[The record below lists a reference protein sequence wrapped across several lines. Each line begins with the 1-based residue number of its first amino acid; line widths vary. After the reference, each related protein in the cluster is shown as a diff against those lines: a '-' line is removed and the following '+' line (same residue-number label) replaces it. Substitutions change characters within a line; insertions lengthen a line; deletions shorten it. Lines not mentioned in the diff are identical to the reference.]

1 MVHIEGP
8 KGETLFWHLKE
19 WLIQGRAPELQ
30 QHLDRLWVHYKD
42 VQDERLLAIVG
53 ALCIEASLDGL
64 LRQFAP
70 KCDDF
75 ARSADVGFSTKIS
88 LARALCLIPSQVLNA
103 CDLVRQIRNDFAH
116 NLEVARFQELDRARL
131 DKLAPYVKAFN
142 SKERDSQDLPAL
154 YRDMIGFT
162 AMALAAYA
170 LQVGTL
176 RTYLGTDG
184 FRRHLKSFAEAL
196 VTASNA
202 D

>member
-1 MVHIEGP
+1 
-8 KGETLFWHLKE
+8 
-19 WLIQGRAPELQ
+19 
-30 QHLDRLWVHYKD
+30 
-42 VQDERLLAIVG
+42 
-53 ALCIEASLDGL
+53 
-64 LRQFAP
+64 
-70 KCDDF
+70 
-75 ARSADVGFSTKIS
+75 
-88 LARALCLIPSQVLNA
+88 
-103 CDLVRQIRNDFAH
+103 
-116 NLEVARFQELDRARL
+116 VARFQELDRARL

-184 FRRHLKSFAEAL
+184 FRRHLKSYAEVL